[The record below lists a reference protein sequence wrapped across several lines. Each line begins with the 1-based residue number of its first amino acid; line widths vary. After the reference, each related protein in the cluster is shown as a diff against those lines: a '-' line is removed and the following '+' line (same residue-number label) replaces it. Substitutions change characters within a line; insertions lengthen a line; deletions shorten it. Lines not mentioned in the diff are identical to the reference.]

1 MNFCHL
7 MILLLEPLASSEE
20 VAKYKVDEAVAEDE
34 QLENMLQNRFE
45 GHVDMYRLGSYA
57 QFSTDS
63 SWFGMII
70 YGQFKASHMHYRVVV
85 TIKYDQH
92 SRTRIS
98 ELTRS
103 LKKQLDGSSSFVS
116 VLFAVSP
123 NSFKI

>member
-1 MNFCHL
+1 MRAHL
-7 MILLLEPLASSEE
+7 FSII
-20 VAKYKVDEAVAEDE
+20 Y
-34 QLENMLQNRFE
+34 FI
-45 GHVDMYRLGSYA
+45 GSYA

-63 SWFGMII
+63 SSFGMRFLRAVQGI
-70 YGQFKASHMHYRVVV
+70 SHYRVVV

-92 SRTRIS
+92 SRTLIS

-116 VLFAVSP
+116 VLLAVSP